1 MSQLTRGAL
10 LPSLLALLL
19 FPAPLLAQAGVVP
32 QALQEAAESAAK
44 NHAAQPAPARGS
56 AAAAAAA
63 KKKGKPGAVAP
74 QPPATPPIC
83 QGDYASALP
92 PEVASRVVDSKE
104 QFIYAVRST
113 ATYERVYYGRDG
125 KLRKQYLRAVAHGT
139 AFALRVVNGETLL
152 VTNEHVASRPDV
164 TDEEHTVDGIPP
176 GAKKVREQLKIVRD
190 ESDDYEPGH
199 LPLTKVLSDPA
210 ADLAVIKAKK
220 ILPVMPFR
228 LGRSGALRA
237 GNLAQ
242 VRGFPLGAFPAL
254 SQGKVINPYTED
266 TDKAWSHH
274 DFVIDALL
282 SSGNSGSPVFAIS
295 CHTGEPELVGVFHAG
310 YTDATALNV
319 VVAIDQL
326 KEELETLKVVK
337 RDLAGARLEIT
348 AADRDTLIEELL
360 EAPAHQ
366 LIIPFGG
373 RAVEVVLGEPTTLRF
388 SILEEEYPLG
398 LQETMALIDHSASG
412 FGTLDAVSW
421 LMDHESVEVPV
432 GALDADTREHFER
445 LYDGLWHQL
454 LSVNDYRI
462 RAARG
467 RASADAFADAQAVR
481 SRLKKKVND
490 QKELLG
496 LCAYDA
502 DRAGVPASR
511 PSVAAAAVA
520 APAAGA
526 PPPAG
531 APFSPGA
538 LPTPSARAAPAP
550 AAAPA
555 GAATATATPPAAPA
569 SGGAPG
575 ATPPTGAPH

>member
-1 MSQLTRGAL
+1 MSHRSRRASLLLLLT
-10 LPSLLALLL
+10 LLAL
-19 FPAPLLAQAGVVP
+19 PAPLLAEGGVVP
-32 QALQEAAESAAK
+32 QALQQAAENAAK
-44 NHAAQPAPARGS
+44 NRAAQPAPAKSAAPGS
-56 AAAAAAA
+56 AAAS
-63 KKKGKPGAVAP
+63 KKKPKPGVVAP
-74 QPPATPPIC
+74 LPPAPPPLC
-83 QGDYASALP
+83 AGDYASALP
-92 PEVASRVVDSKE
+92 PEIASRVIDSKE
-104 QFIYAVRST
+104 QFIYAVRSVT
-113 ATYERVYYGRDG
+113 TYERVYYGRDG

-152 VTNEHVASRPDV
+152 VTNDHVASRPDV
-164 TDEEHTVDGIPP
+164 TDEDHTVEGIPP

-199 LPLTKVLSDPA
+199 VPLSKILSDPA
-210 ADLAVIKAKK
+210 ADIAVVKAKK
-220 ILPVMPFR
+220 VLPVMPFR

-242 VRGFPLGAFPAL
+242 VRGFPLGAFVAL

-266 TDKAWSHH
+266 TEKAWVHH
-274 DFVIDALL
+274 DFIIDALL
-282 SSGNSGSPVFAIS
+282 SAGNSGSPVFAIS

-310 YTDATALNV
+310 YTDAAALNV

-337 RDLAGARLEIT
+337 RDLSGARLEIT
-348 AADRDTLIEELL
+348 AADRDKLVQDLL

-366 LIIPFGG
+366 LIFPFGG

-421 LMDHESVEVPV
+421 VIDDDAVEVPV

-454 LSVNDYRI
+454 LSVNDYRV
-462 RAARG
+462 RAAKG

-481 SRLKKKVND
+481 SRLKKKVSD

-502 DRAGVPASR
+502 DRAGLPTSHA
-511 PSVAAAAVA
+511 PTAAAATA
-520 APAAGA
+520 TTAPAASTTA
-526 PPPAG
+526 TA
-531 APFSPGA
+531 
-538 LPTPSARAAPAP
+538 AP

-555 GAATATATPPAAPA
+555 ASGPA
-569 SGGAPG
+569 SPG
-575 ATPPTGAPH
+575 AQP